1 MNKKELTKNVI
12 KALSELEKLV
22 MNEWAE
28 AKNQRES
35 NETLADAKRI
45 RACQNKMNEILKR
58 CKKDGEEPN
67 TSTSTQEKS
76 NGAEK

>member
-12 KALSELEKLV
+12 KALSELEKLI

-45 RACQNKMNEILKR
+45 KVCQNKMNEILKR
-58 CKKDGEEPN
+58 CKKDGEEQS

-76 NGAEK
+76 NGVEK